1 MAWAADSKERSH
13 IWNLTYTLFFL
24 QSTEV
29 IKLRKR
35 TIFKQKLIST
45 KSKEFALNF
54 EASSGRSVIAYSMK
68 KQLILECLQLN
79 TTQYNNYVDGI
90 IIIIK
95 IIMIMILTLKSL
107 LKRTWIDRCGSSTAY
122 KQRYM
127 IPRNKRF
134 KPSETLKQTSKIVFT
149 LPYITFTLGSFLLVH
164 NQKCVLLTQKDH
176 SYRELLSSFLS
187 TSVPST
193 KATYSLI
200 WNCQKWKITKSLLIK
215 ESDVIIYMYNQHTV
229 ITLPV

>member
-1 MAWAADSKERSH
+1 MKSNIKFRPLFHLKLKYCKCKSWKVWSKSTKSWLCNIAKEAILFSKHEVQMAWAADSKERSH

-24 QSTEV
+24 QSSEV

-45 KSKEFALNF
+45 KSKKAALNF
-54 EASSGRSVIAYSMK
+54 EASSGRSVIVYSMK

-79 TTQYNNYVDGI
+79 TTLYNYVDGI

-95 IIMIMILTLKSL
+95 IIMIIILTLKSL

-134 KPSETLKQTSKIVFT
+134 KPSETLKQTSKIFFT
-149 LPYITFTLGSFLLVH
+149 LPYNYYLNFRIIFASAYS
-164 NQKCVLLTQKDH
+164 KMCV
-176 SYRELLSSFLS
+176 
-187 TSVPST
+187 V
-193 KATYSLI
+193 
-200 WNCQKWKITKSLLIK
+200 N
-215 ESDVIIYMYNQHTV
+215 
-229 ITLPV
+229 